1 MKYTTITT
9 SEMSIS
15 AESRTQPRAPLRPY
29 GVGNDREGDCAQRR
43 SERIVEAEDDSEGM
57 GGAYHPGQE
66 PHFTDFR
73 RHDELQVFVVDRL
86 VSAFFTRR
94 NKVQPCSHLAI
105 YQLPRRCVLGNSVA
119 EVAPD
124 FTRWHYTHGLLEG
137 VVGCSSLVVRTRGGL
152 WGLS

>member
-43 SERIVEAEDDSEGM
+43 SERVGEAEDDSEGM

-73 RHDELQVFVVDRL
+73 RHDELQVFVVARYRVPVGTPVATFLTLSSGFD
-86 VSAFFTRR
+86 VIGAE
-94 NKVQPCSHLAI
+94 LADE
-105 YQLPRRCVLGNSVA
+105 S
-119 EVAPD
+119 D
-124 FTRWHYTHGLLEG
+124 DLL
-137 VVGCSSLVVRTRGGL
+137 
-152 WGLS
+152 